1 MTTRK
6 KEEAGASPSFD
17 EVIAQA
23 FLRLRSGAADD
34 TDHDAV
40 DGRTGCLMNGSIHK
54 SDFRQAMSCW
64 RKISR

>member
-6 KEEAGASPSFD
+6 KEEAGVSPSFD
-17 EVIAQA
+17 EVIAQT
-23 FLRLRSGAADD
+23 FLRLRSGAV
-34 TDHDAV
+34 DALTARF
-40 DGRTGCLMNGSIHK
+40 DRRTGCLMNGSIHK